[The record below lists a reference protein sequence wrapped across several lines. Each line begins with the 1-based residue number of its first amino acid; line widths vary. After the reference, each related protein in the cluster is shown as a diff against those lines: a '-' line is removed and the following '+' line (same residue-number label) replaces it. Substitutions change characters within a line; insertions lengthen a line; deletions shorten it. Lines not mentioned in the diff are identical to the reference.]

1 MKRLLPS
8 WVLAVPVITLAW
20 AAGVARAGE
29 QPPASPPPDAV
40 AMVAGVPIRA
50 AELEEEIR
58 GALLE
63 LKTREYALKS
73 RALDEMIAR
82 RLAEKAASARGIT
95 VAELVKVEVDDK
107 VVVAEAEVRAFYE
120 ANKQRYKDAAEA
132 DALKQVTTQ
141 LRQQRLQE
149 RRQAFVREL
158 RATADVKVLLEPL
171 RVAVTPGDG
180 PSWGPTGALVTIVE
194 FSDFQCPY
202 CARVEPALKR
212 VRETYGDRVRFVF
225 RDFPL
230 VQIHPQAAK
239 AAEAAACAG
248 EQGKFWELH
257 GRLFDNQ
264 ARLAIPDLKQHAKE
278 LGLDA
283 AKFGEC
289 LDSGRHAPDW
299 QADLNE
305 AAAYGVTGTP
315 AFFINGRML
324 VGAQPYEA
332 FAQVI
337 DEELERAGSAAKNVP
352 KDPKKKDGP
361 S

>member
-1 MKRLLPS
+1 
-8 WVLAVPVITLAW
+8 V
-20 AAGVARAGE
+20 
-29 QPPASPPPDAV
+29 
-40 AMVAGVPIRA
+40 VAGVPIRA

-58 GALLE
+58 GALLD
-63 LKTREYALKS
+63 LKSREYALKS
-73 RALDEMIAR
+73 RALDEIIAR
-82 RLAEKAASARGIT
+82 TLAERAAAARGIT

-107 VVVAEAEVRAFYE
+107 VVVSEAEARAFYE
-120 ANKQRYKDAAEA
+120 ANKQRYKDVAEP
-132 DALKQVTTQ
+132 DALKQATTQ

-158 RATADVKVLLEPL
+158 RAKADVKVLLEPL
-171 RVAVTPGDG
+171 RIAVTPGDG
-180 PSWGPTGALVTIVE
+180 PAWGPAGASVTIVE

-202 CARVEPALKR
+202 CARVKPALKR

-239 AAEAAACAG
+239 AAEAAACASD
-248 EQGKFWELH
+248 QGKFWELH
-257 GRLFDNQ
+257 DRIFDNQ
-264 ARLAIPDLKQHAKE
+264 ARLQVTDLKQHAAE

-289 LDSGRHAPDW
+289 LDSGRHAADW

-305 AAAYGVTGTP
+305 ASGYGVTGTP

-337 DEELERAGSAAKNVP
+337 EDELERAGSTTNH
-352 KDPKKKDGP
+352 KDTEDTKKKDGP

>member
-1 MKRLLPS
+1 MKRPLLS
-8 WVLAVPVITLAW
+8 RTLVVAAIVLTAT
-20 AAGVARAGE
+20 AAGALAGDK
-29 QPPASPPPDAV
+29 PAPPPPDAV
-40 AMVAGVPIRA
+40 AVVAGVPIRA

-73 RALDEMIAR
+73 RALDEIIAR
-82 RLAEKAASARGIT
+82 TLAEKAAAARGIT
-95 VAELVKVEVDDK
+95 VAELVRVEVDDK
-107 VVVAEAEVRAFYE
+107 VVVTEAEARAFYE
-120 ANKQRYKDAAEA
+120 ANKQRYKDVAEA
-132 DALKQVTTQ
+132 DALKQATTQ

-158 RATADVKVLLEPL
+158 RTKAEVKVLLEPV

-180 PSWGPTGALVTIVE
+180 PAWGPAGAPVTIVE

-212 VRETYGDRVRFVF
+212 LRETYGDRVRFVF

-230 VQIHPQAAK
+230 VQMHPQAAK
-239 AAEAAACAG
+239 AAEAAACAA

-257 GRLFDNQ
+257 DRLFDNQ
-264 ARLAIPDLKQHAKE
+264 ARLAVPDLKQHAAE

-283 AKFGEC
+283 GKFGEC
-289 LDSGRHAPDW
+289 LDSGRRAADW
-299 QADLNE
+299 QADQGE
-305 AAAYGVTGTP
+305 AAGYGVTGTP
-315 AFFINGRML
+315 AFFINGRVL

-337 DEELERAGSAAKNVP
+337 DDELERAGSTGTHHQDTKDTKKN
-352 KDPKKKDGP
+352 GP